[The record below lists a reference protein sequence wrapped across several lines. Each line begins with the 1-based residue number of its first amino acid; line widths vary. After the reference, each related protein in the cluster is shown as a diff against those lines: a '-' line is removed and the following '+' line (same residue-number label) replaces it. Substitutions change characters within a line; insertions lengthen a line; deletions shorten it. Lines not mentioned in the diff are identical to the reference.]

1 MALTATEA
9 ESVFLDTGAC
19 QFRGRAG
26 TLTDALAVRSST
38 KAWRKR
44 YKPFFRHQRLH
55 KIS

>member
-26 TLTDALAVRSST
+26 TLAEALAVWSST
-38 KAWRKR
+38 KALRQR
-44 YKPFFRHQRLH
+44 HEIFFFVTEGRT
-55 KIS
+55 K